1 MRRPFTC
8 RCKMVVVIFPKAFFL
23 LRSRRKMFLCF
34 LVNIFSDTE
43 LDVEM
48 NAVEDVSFVPRERA
62 GQRIPG
68 WRMSFKWFLL
78 SNEARQGFSLKC
90 RPSHHDYSFNFSWQL
105 CDPARFDVYCH
116 FIYLLYVPLL
126 ETRLDRFYAHRQR
139 RMSAWIFVR
148 SS

>member
-1 MRRPFTC
+1 
-8 RCKMVVVIFPKAFFL
+8 MVVVIFPKAFFL

-68 WRMSFKWFLL
+68 
-78 SNEARQGFSLKC
+78 
-90 RPSHHDYSFNFSWQL
+90 
-105 CDPARFDVYCH
+105 
-116 FIYLLYVPLL
+116 
-126 ETRLDRFYAHRQR
+126 
-139 RMSAWIFVR
+139 
-148 SS
+148 